1 MPESPAPEHASHYP
15 RALLGVYVRAALWF
29 LGLVALLWMLG
40 FEAIHGHPTPFY
52 ALIAPIGLAWNEL
65 LWALGAGLVAVAL
78 LYLVVANLK
87 HLMRPNATVTFDASD
102 PESPEKRRQITDQY
116 LTKAMWVH
124 DVPAVN
130 WSRRQLLL
138 LIVFAA
144 LFPVCVAMMRGGPDG
159 ISQAYARQSYEYI
172 GDIGKTGSIR
182 DLFHDYEKIHPY
194 LSMHAKVHPPGP
206 IAILWLMSYVVGQS
220 PMGLSIATI
229 LFGALSIVPMYW
241 LASSVLGERGGQMAT
256 LLYSLMPTIVLFTAT
271 SADITFMPFTLMT
284 LFLFWKA
291 IHGLQGGYLIGITP
305 GAYRLWKRI
314 GSPSFGFFCAIAAG
328 VFYGLLGLI
337 SFSLLSIGA
346 FFGLVGLWRL
356 FDARYRWA
364 VVRTAI
370 VMAMAAVAV
379 HLLVYLWS
387 GYNSIAVFELSKQQF
402 DTDQANLDLMDP
414 RWPAWAFK
422 IVNPMCWFFF
432 AGIPVSVLAL
442 RRMTSSFAPDRRVFL
457 VIGLA
462 LLAFDILYL
471 ARGEGERSAMY
482 IMPFIV
488 LPAAHMLDEICAAA
502 QSWRPLA
509 ITLACLGVQ
518 CIATEAILYTYW

>member
-1 MPESPAPEHASHYP
+1 MPESPAPEYAAHYP
-15 RALLGVYVRAALWF
+15 RALLGVYVRATLWF
-29 LGLVALLWMLG
+29 VGLVTLLWMLG

-52 ALIAPIGLAWNEL
+52 ALIAPISFSLDEA
-65 LWALGAGLVAVAL
+65 LWAVGAGLTAIGLLAFLVRKFLPCAVGAEPQGT
-78 LYLVVANLK
+78 
-87 HLMRPNATVTFDASD
+87 RSG
-102 PESPEKRRQITDQY
+102 SPLQSSIGG
-116 LTKAMWVH
+116 LT
-124 DVPAVN
+124 
-130 WSRRQLLL
+130 RRQLALL
-138 LIVFAA
+138 VAFAA
-144 LFPVCVAMMRGGPDG
+144 VFPALVAMMRGGPDG

-172 GDIGKTGSIR
+172 GDVGKGGSIR
-182 DLFHDYEKIHPY
+182 GLFHDYEKIHPY

-206 IAILWLMSYVVGQS
+206 IAILWVLSYLAGRT

-229 LFGALSIVPMYW
+229 LFGALSVVPMYW
-241 LASSVLGERGGQMAT
+241 FAREVLGEWRGRIAV
-256 LLYSLMPTIVLFTAT
+256 LLYCLMPTVVLFTAT

-284 LFLFWKA
+284 LYFFWRS
-291 IHGLQGGYLIGITP
+291 IHED
-305 GAYRLWKRI
+305 
-314 GSPSFGFFCAIAAG
+314 SSSAAG
-328 VFYGLLGLI
+328 ARSLAGTIALPFFAGVLYGWLGLV
-337 SFSLLSIGA
+337 SFSLLSLGA
-346 FFGLVGLWRL
+346 FFAIVGVWRL

-370 VMAMAAVAV
+370 VMALAAVAV

-387 GYNSIAVFELSKQQF
+387 GYNSITVFELSKQQF

-414 RWPAWAFK
+414 RWPSWAFK

-442 RRMTSSFAPDRRVFL
+442 RRITSSFAPGKRLFL
-457 VIGLA
+457 LVGLTLLA
-462 LLAFDILYL
+462 LDILYL

>member
-1 MPESPAPEHASHYP
+1 MLESTAPESAAVRYP
-15 RALLGVYVRAALWF
+15 RALLGVYVRTTLWF
-29 LGLVALLWMLG
+29 LGLVSLLWMLG

-52 ALIAPIGLAWNEL
+52 ALIAPIGMAWDAL
-65 LWALGAGLVAVAL
+65 LWAVGAGLVAIAL
-78 LYLVVANLK
+78 LYLLVRQFVPCAMGAEPQGD
-87 HLMRPNATVTFDASD
+87 HRG
-102 PESPEKRRQITDQY
+102 SPLETQIGG
-116 LTKAMWVH
+116 LT
-124 DVPAVN
+124 
-130 WSRRQLLL
+130 RRQLALL
-138 LIVFAA
+138 MAFAVG
-144 LFPVCVAMMRGGPDG
+144 FPAVVAMMRGGPQG

-172 GDIGKTGSIR
+172 SDIGLGGSIR
-182 DLFHDYEKIHPY
+182 GLFHDYEKYHPF

-206 IAILWLMSYVVGQS
+206 IAILWVLSDVAGRT
-220 PMGLSIATI
+220 PTGLSIATI
-229 LFGALSIVPMYW
+229 LFGALSVWPMYW
-241 LASSVLGERGGQMAT
+241 FAREVLGEWRGRIAT
-256 LLYSLMPTIVLFTAT
+256 LLYTLMPTIVLFTAT

-284 LFLFWKA
+284 LYLFWRS
-291 IHGLQGGYLIGITP
+291 IHGDAVASGR
-305 GAYRLWKRI
+305 YRLARTLTL
-314 GSPSFGFFCAIAAG
+314 PVCAG

-356 FDARYRWA
+356 LDARYRWA
-364 VVRTAI
+364 VVRTAV
-370 VMAMAAVAV
+370 VMAMAAVTV

-387 GYNSIAVFELSKQQF
+387 GYDSIAVFKLCKQQF

-414 RWPAWAFK
+414 RWPSWAFK

-442 RRMTSSFAPDRRVFL
+442 RRMQSSFSRRGAIFL
-457 VIGLA
+457 VVGLT

-482 IMPFIV
+482 LMPFIV

-502 QSWRPLA
+502 RSWRPLT
-509 ITLACLGVQ
+509 ITLVCLGVQ